1 MTIVAK
7 HTPAPWAYDK
17 ETGRIYHADG
27 DVEPTVA
34 VVDLE
39 NTSPEQAK
47 ADGCLIA
54 AAPRMLAA
62 LTLAQHAL
70 NTARRFRV
78 GDTDSYKIATVV
90 DRAIAEATADGQDGG
105 QP

>member
-1 MTIVAK
+1 MTNTAN
-7 HTPAPWAYDK
+7 HTPAPWAYDE

-39 NTSPEQAK
+39 NASPGQAK

-62 LTLAQHAL
+62 LMLAQHAL
-70 NTARRFRV
+70 NRAPRFRV

-90 DRAIAEATADGQDGG
+90 DRAIAGATTGKDGG
-105 QP
+105 RP